1 MGTGAPTSFSARP
14 VPPWQVEGD
23 WSNQVQERAP
33 SLGSQPVLLPPRP
46 SPPHGASVG
55 EGRVDWLRAL
65 RTIMAEISLQGGVC
79 ARWEQV

>member
-46 SPPHGASVG
+46 SPPMEPLWERG
-55 EGRVDWLRAL
+55 EWTGL
-65 RTIMAEISLQGGVC
+65 GP
-79 ARWEQV
+79 